1 MAEDKTSFMERLLD
15 RPIAL
20 LIMSNAIFA
29 VSYFIWGV
37 MMVWTTSPIPEALK
51 ETILGG
57 K

>member
-15 RPIAL
+15 RPIVL

-37 MMVWTTSPIPEALK
+37 VKVWTTSPIPEALK

>member
-1 MAEDKTSFMERLLD
+1 MEENKTSFIERLLD
-15 RPIAL
+15 RPIVL

-37 MMVWTTSPIPEALK
+37 VKVWTTSPIPEALK